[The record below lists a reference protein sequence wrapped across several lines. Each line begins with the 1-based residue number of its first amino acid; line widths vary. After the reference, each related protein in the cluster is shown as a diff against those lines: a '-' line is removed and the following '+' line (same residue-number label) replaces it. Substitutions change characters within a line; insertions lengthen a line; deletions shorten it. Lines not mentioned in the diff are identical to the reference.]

1 MFALSPR
8 MFFSSKC
15 GKKCRGKR
23 RERWQKF
30 VKHIFNEMNLHAST
44 ESEGDEGNHSDQ
56 CTEEP
61 IGKSQAAKDEK
72 KVYFGGKFI
81 SFKLFLNEIS

>member
-1 MFALSPR
+1 M
-8 MFFSSKC
+8 
-15 GKKCRGKR
+15 
-23 RERWQKF
+23 
-30 VKHIFNEMNLHAST
+30 KHIFNEINLHASS

-56 CTEEP
+56 GTEEP